1 MVWLGRR
8 QAHDAR
14 AKVAQFCRAERTQ
27 CRIVGTARKR
37 LRTSVESSHDASA
50 VRTEAAWPRSS
61 LLCAVAELNADRI
74 PSALASA
81 LVPAALSFASA
92 RRGGLVASG
101 TITRATSTESHES
114 AGFRA
119 RCAGAAAAAG
129 AGAPPALGL
138 ALARVG
144 VGGSGRSGEGEWA
157 GEGRLGL
164 TGDAVLS
171 VGNCI

>member
-1 MVWLGRR
+1 M
-8 QAHDAR
+8 
-14 AKVAQFCRAERTQ
+14 
-27 CRIVGTARKR
+27 
-37 LRTSVESSHDASA
+37 
-50 VRTEAAWPRSS
+50 
-61 LLCAVAELNADRI
+61 AELNADRI

-114 AGFRA
+114 AGLRA

-129 AGAPPALGL
+129 AGAAPPALGL